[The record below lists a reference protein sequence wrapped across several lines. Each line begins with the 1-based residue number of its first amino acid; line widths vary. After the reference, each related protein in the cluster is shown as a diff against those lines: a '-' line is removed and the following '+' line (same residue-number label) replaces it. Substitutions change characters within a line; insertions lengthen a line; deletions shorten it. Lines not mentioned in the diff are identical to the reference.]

1 MHPVP
6 LLLSLFAVDFL
17 ACVIPGP
24 SFVGITQISARQGTR
39 AGLAAVGGLLVAAWI
54 YCAIVLSGLSILFQ
68 VMPWLY
74 LAMKVAGGLYLAW
87 LGLRLLRGGSA
98 TNAAEGSALPTR
110 STSQSFR
117 RGMLIGLT
125 NPKAMVY
132 FGSIFT
138 LFLKPGAPL
147 WLDLAAIG
155 IVTVD
160 VVVWYGF
167 VGVLFSRP
175 LVRRAYERL
184 HKWVERLAG
193 AMMMAFGVR
202 LLLSGD

>member
-1 MHPVP
+1 MHPVT

-39 AGLAAVGGLLVAAWI
+39 SGLAAVGGLLVAAWI
-54 YCAIVLSGLSILFQ
+54 FCAIVLSGLSILFQ

-74 LAMKVAGGLYLAW
+74 VAMKVAGGLYLAW
-87 LGLRLLRGGSA
+87 LGIRLLRGGGKANA
-98 TNAAEGSALPTR
+98 TDGDAQPTH
-110 STSQSFR
+110 SPWQSFR

-138 LFLKPGAPL
+138 LFLKPGSPL

-175 LVRRAYERL
+175 VVRRTYERL

-193 AMMMAFGVR
+193 AVMMAFGVR